1 LGRFPRLYAKKFVP
15 ANHEEII
22 RNKVKQLKQ
31 ITNVKEYYVEFRKLT
46 IQSSEMNDG
55 EKRHCFLD
63 GLRHEVAKWVRLR
76 EPKTIEEAYEKAV
89 LFETFETDDKSRTSF
104 MASNNR
110 SKGNA
115 NRNNNRNHQ
124 IRNQQFNNNNH
135 NNSNNNSCYNQLNN
149 NNNSNNNH
157 LNNSNSNYNSFNQR

>member
-1 LGRFPRLYAKKFVP
+1 MRKKFVP

-104 MASNNR
+104 MTSNNR
-110 SKGNA
+110 SQGNT
-115 NRNNNRNHQ
+115 NRNNNRNNQ

-135 NNSNNNSCYNQLNN
+135 NNSNNYNMLNN
-149 NNNSNNNH
+149 NTNSNYIH
-157 LNNSNSNYNSFNQR
+157 NSNNSNYNSF